1 MDRHGRGNCAD
12 IEQEQG
18 RLLRGEGAGGFAGMN
33 PLYTL
38 WGRKNVIACSLLGVA
53 LVAIAAW
60 WSGS

>member
-1 MDRHGRGNCAD
+1 
-12 IEQEQG
+12 
-18 RLLRGEGAGGFAGMN
+18 MN